1 MNGVVCVDYDASLSY
16 RGVNFGLIEGE
27 NGLFVVK
34 TGSSGNI
41 YGHEEKY
48 LKLAI
53 HIKDKYA
60 TSVIVSDN
68 PLEITP
74 VDNMDAT
81 MTVADKYRQDYEI
94 SLVYYFGVSKG
105 GQYAAMF
112 AYQYQWVTKW
122 LALNMP
128 LFINWHRSRQGL
140 EQLSQSQQM
149 FLLFGDRDPSYP
161 YAEIVDALKNEN
173 IKKIIVP
180 NADHNFSASIEE
192 FIKLPE
198 QYLFTNTMM

>member
-1 MNGVVCVDYDASLSY
+1 MIYVEYDATLSY
-16 RGVNFGLIEGE
+16 HGMNFGLMEGKA
-27 NGLFVVK
+27 GLLIVK
-34 TGSSGNI
+34 SGSGGSI
-41 YGHEEKY
+41 YGKDNKY
-48 LKLAI
+48 LRLSER
-53 HIKDKYA
+53 IKSVYGA
-60 TSVIVSDN
+60 SVIVSNN
-68 PLEITP
+68 PLEISP
-74 VDNMDAT
+74 AENMALT
-81 MTVADKYRQDYEI
+81 MTVAERYQKESVI
-94 SLVYYFGVSKG
+94 NPVYYFGVSKG
-105 GQYAAMF
+105 GQYAAMY
-112 AYQYQWVTKW
+112 AYQYKWVTKW
-122 LALNMP
+122 LTLNMP

>member
-1 MNGVVCVDYDASLSY
+1 MEYDGMLSY
-16 RGVNFGLIEGE
+16 RGMNFGLMEGKT
-27 NGLFVVK
+27 GLLIVK
-34 TGSSGNI
+34 TGSGGSI
-41 YGHEEKY
+41 YGKDNKY
-48 LKLAI
+48 LRLSER
-53 HIKDKYA
+53 IKAVYGA
-60 TSVIVSDN
+60 SVIVSDN
-68 PLEITP
+68 PLEISP
-74 VDNMDAT
+74 AENMTFT
-81 MTVADKYRQDYEI
+81 MAVAERYQKESAI
-94 SLVYYFGVSKG
+94 NPVYYFGVSKG

-112 AYQYQWVTKW
+112 AYQYQWVTRW